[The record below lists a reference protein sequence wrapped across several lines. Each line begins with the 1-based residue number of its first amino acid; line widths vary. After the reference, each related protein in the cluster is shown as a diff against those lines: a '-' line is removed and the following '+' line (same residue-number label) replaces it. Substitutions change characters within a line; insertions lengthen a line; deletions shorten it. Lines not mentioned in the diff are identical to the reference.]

1 MIQATP
7 AWNVEGRLKAIR
19 QMLELAA
26 SLRLIGD
33 LTTSDGLRRAISALL
48 ELAELLGLDPQR
60 VQWLRGVLLDEGIL
74 NILLALVQYAWGRTA
89 QTPVQADQPPLD
101 SLGGSAELR
110 GIEEWLPLI
119 LEILKLIRQL
129 RGGR

>member
-1 MIQATP
+1 MIQAVP
-7 AWNVEGRLKAIR
+7 AWNFEGRLKAIR

-33 LTTSDGLRRAISALL
+33 LTTSDGLRRAISAML
-48 ELAELLGLDPQR
+48 EFAELLGIDAQR
-60 VQWLRGVLLDEGIL
+60 VQWLRGVLLDEGVL
-74 NILLALVQYAWGRTA
+74 NILAALVQYAWGRTT
-89 QTPVQADQPPLD
+89 QTPAQADQPPLD
-101 SLGGSAELR
+101 SSDGSAELQ
-110 GIEEWLPLI
+110 GIEDWLPLI

>member
-1 MIQATP
+1 MIQAVP
-7 AWNVEGRLKAIR
+7 AWNFEGRLKAIR

-33 LTTSDGLRRAISALL
+33 LTTSDGLRSAISAML
-48 ELAELLGLDPQR
+48 EFAELLGIDAQR
-60 VQWLRGVLLDEGIL
+60 VQWLRGVLLDEGVL
-74 NILLALVQYAWGRTA
+74 NILAALVQYAWGRTT
-89 QTPVQADQPPLD
+89 QTPAQADQPPLD
-101 SLGGSAELR
+101 SSGGSAELR